1 MKKWFT
7 KFFNEIKIWTHSL
20 AAATKNV
27 ETQTLSQVSVDSVE
41 GGINVVQDV
50 NQGVHEL
57 AKALLRGELTEEVK
71 QLRYRNYKVDREAKK
86 YKYFSP
92 TLALKKKEGK
102 DNKFI
107 SFDKSDGLEVITIQY
122 NYAIS
127 EDVLDAIKQIENG
140 GRGKKTKYK
149 FEFKRD
155 FIPRF
160 RMEEFAKKV
169 VVKRLDETH
178 AILDFYFSK
187 YPERFF
193 RRSDDKSF
201 RSKVF
206 IHEIES
212 IRDKGV
218 KSDMLDVEE
227 LRFVTNHAYKQDD
240 LMEFVFKNI
249 MFREVA
255 EFDGDYILRF
265 KASIEH
271 DGIDLTAAF
280 YNKEMAEKYENKEKK
295 ELVLDVSGGAPIET
309 YVCSD
314 CGKVVTFDTQKMEEM
329 PISEARDIDAEIN
342 EEDSWSVTE
351 YMDMQIIEQTIGKKL
366 CKSCLKK
373 YIDNRGLDLTL

>member
-1 MKKWFT
+1 MKKLFT
-7 KFFNEIKIWTHSL
+7 KFFNEFKIWVHSL

-27 ETQTLSQVSVDSVE
+27 ETQTLSQVNVDSVE

-107 SFDKSDGLEVITIQY
+107 SFDKTDGLEVITIQY

-206 IHEIES
+206 IHEIEN

-373 YIDNRGLDLTL
+373 YIDNRGLDLIQ

>member
-7 KFFNEIKIWTHSL
+7 KVFNEFKIWVHSL

-212 IRDKGV
+212 IRDKGI

-249 MFREVA
+249 VFREVA

-271 DGIDLTAAF
+271 DCIDLTAAF

-373 YIDNRGLDLTL
+373 YIDNRGLDLIP

>member
-1 MKKWFT
+1 MKKLFT
-7 KFFNEIKIWTHSL
+7 KFFNEFKIWVHSL

-27 ETQTLSQVSVDSVE
+27 ETQTLSQVNVDSVE

-227 LRFVTNHAYKQDD
+227 LRFVTNHAYKQYD

>member
-7 KFFNEIKIWTHSL
+7 KFFNEIKIWAHSL

-27 ETQTLSQVSVDSVE
+27 ETQTLSQVNVDSVE
-41 GGINVVQDV
+41 GGINIVQDV

-107 SFDKSDGLEVITIQY
+107 SFDKSDGLEVITVQY

-127 EDVLDAIKQIENG
+127 EDVLDAINQIENG

-178 AILDFYFSK
+178 VILDFYFSK

-373 YIDNRGLDLTL
+373 YIDNRGLDLIP